1 MSRPLRASWRS
12 VPKRYWHENFCPGL
26 TPIGDPMKK
35 SRIPSPPLAPTD
47 RIVDKSEIVDIVGLS
62 VSTIYRLERKDPP
75 GFPHRLVLS
84 RQRTGWRLSEVM
96 SWLAGREQRS
106 LGRFTNF
113 FYPGVA
119 GGRGGQAAGA
129 RKLRCA

>member
-1 MSRPLRASWRS
+1 
-12 VPKRYWHENFCPGL
+12 
-26 TPIGDPMKK
+26 MKK
-35 SRIPSPPLAPTD
+35 SRIPSPLLTPTD
-47 RIVDKSEIVDIVGLS
+47 RIVDKNEIVDIVGLS

-106 LGRFTNF
+106 LARSANCFNAD
-113 FYPGVA
+113 VRA
-119 GGRGGQAAGA
+119 GRGGQDAGA